1 MLKATNG
8 GTDRLYEARCAPSHS
23 NWMKEWFRKKE
34 QLDRN
39 SRCRKTFSLSAN
51 GEKPKGPM
59 TERMRPPLSRHGYSY
74 LEIHIVSSFEVYP
87 VISFRV
93 LIVSPDRPSR
103 YQVENLL
110 AVSEWTWSLHNTPHH
125 SHPSSAKSRSR
136 LWIPLNRSLVCD
148 CARLC
153 QLHLFMENIV
163 SIVSK
168 RSPSSIMRNTSIEQ
182 IALCRPPLRVP
193 LKLSFGIFHCFA
205 EPTPLH
211 NRFTVDALRLW

>member
-51 GEKPKGPM
+51 GEKPKGPR
-59 TERMRPPLSRHGYSY
+59 TERMRPPLLRHGYSY

-110 AVSEWTWSLHNTPHH
+110 AVSEWTLGRSTILHITRIQ
-125 SHPSSAKSRSR
+125 AV
-136 LWIPLNRSLVCD
+136 RSLVRD
-148 CARLC
+148 CGYR
-153 QLHLFMENIV
+153 
-163 SIVSK
+163 
-168 RSPSSIMRNTSIEQ
+168 
-182 IALCRPPLRVP
+182 
-193 LKLSFGIFHCFA
+193 
-205 EPTPLH
+205 
-211 NRFTVDALRLW
+211 